1 MAEVVFR
8 AFAVEFYFGL
18 NEAEREREWNE
29 MERNDM
35 EWNGFLGAFFLSG
48 LSLYVD
54 SLSPCFRPFAG
65 FRCCSLT

>member
-18 NEAEREREWNE
+18 NEAEREREWNG
-29 MERNDM
+29 MIRN
-35 EWNGFLGAFFLSG
+35 ETVFLVHSSSLAFR
-48 LSLYVD
+48 SLYVD

-65 FRCCSLT
+65 FRCCYFT